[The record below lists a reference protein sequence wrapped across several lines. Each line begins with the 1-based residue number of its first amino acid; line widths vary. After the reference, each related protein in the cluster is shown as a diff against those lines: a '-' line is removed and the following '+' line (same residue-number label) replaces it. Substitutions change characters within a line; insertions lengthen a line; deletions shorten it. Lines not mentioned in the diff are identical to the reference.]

1 MVFSLCFHSTWTL
14 PITKLVSLLF
24 YMAIL
29 HIRLWIFWY
38 FLIQSVAL
46 TLQFLSKTKTNEQ
59 CLNYHANSRRTCT
72 NGWKDKWM
80 DGWMNIFFFVSTLY
94 LFRFLT
100 SSKIRKVVKHS
111 IHFGI
116 YTVLNSLS
124 LLSLLSFLY
133 WKGNQYK

>member
-14 PITKLVSLLF
+14 PITKLASLLF